1 MTEFVMRRI
10 VLAMMMAG
18 VVQGAQAADY
28 PEDLPI
34 LRGSFRDGLSTRV
47 TRWQGFYIGGQA
59 AYGSSDHNF
68 SGATKDIAAQQL
80 ALTTVDQ
87 VLGVSSWPVIGG
99 KVSHQSS
106 AFGGFAGY
114 NSQWGDTVLGVDA
127 SYMHGT
133 FGAKASGNMA
143 RQITVDSVNYSADA
157 TSAASINYTD
167 VLTLRGRAGYAIGS
181 FLPYAF
187 GGVALG
193 LADSNRSSVIRST
206 GTYVGTPPATI
217 TDYDVTYSKAEN
229 KNGRLMV
236 GYTFGV
242 GTEVML
248 FGNVFG
254 RAEWEYIRFSGPIDT
269 NINTVRGGLGYR
281 F

>member
-1 MTEFVMRRI
+1 MRRI
-10 VLAMMMAG
+10 VLAMMLAG
-18 VVQGAQAADY
+18 AVQGAQAADY
-28 PEDLPI
+28 PDDEPI
-34 LRGSFRDGLSTRV
+34 LRGSFPEGLSRRV
-47 TRWQGFYIGGQA
+47 TRWQGFYVGGQA

-68 SGATKDIAAQQL
+68 NGATKDIAAQQL
-80 ALTTVDQ
+80 ALTTVEQ
-87 VLGVSSWPVIGG
+87 VLAVSTWPVIGG
-99 KVSHQSS
+99 KVSHQHA

-114 NSQWGDTVLGVDA
+114 NAQWGDTVLGVDA

-133 FGAKASGNMA
+133 FGAKASGTMA
-143 RQITVDSVNYSADA
+143 RQITVDDVNYSATA

-193 LADSNRSSVIRST
+193 LADSNRSSTIRSR
-206 GTYVGTPPATI
+206 GTYVGTGVPTI
-217 TDYDVTYSKAEN
+217 SDYDVTYSNADN
-229 KNGRLMV
+229 RHGRLMV

-242 GTEVML
+242 GAEAML
-248 FGNVFG
+248 FGNFFARG
-254 RAEWEYIRFSGPIDT
+254 EWEYIRFTGPIDT